1 MEENVMNCDDIK
13 LGLTVSDIIKIIEY
27 LNKYKSCVPD
37 CDDDDIAIISQL
49 IEKLKSISL

>member
-27 LNKYKSCVPD
+27 LDNYKSCVPD
-37 CDDDDIAIISQL
+37 CDDDISTISQL